1 MSKYIYTAKT
11 FEGKPRSGSLEAQNE
26 IELARILHEEGCI
39 LVKASLEETEGKKK
53 RKFAFSIPFIGGVS
67 VASKLMFTRNLK
79 VMISA
84 GVSLP
89 RALKILSEQVRNKK
103 FANALVDVKKEITKG
118 KPFSESLARH
128 SDIFSEL
135 FVSMVKVGEETGK
148 LEEVLDVLSNQM
160 EKDYQIRSRLKS
172 AMVYPMVIIFA
183 MAGIGALML
192 IVVIPKLAEVFRDMG
207 VDLPI
212 TTRIV
217 IAIGTFMANYWYTLP
232 IIIIALIVSLRFF
245 LKTKIGRKTINI
257 ISLKMPFI
265 SPITK
270 KTNAAYTVR
279 TLSSLIAA
287 GVPIVRGL
295 EIVSNSL
302 TNVFYKKA
310 MADASE
316 KVRKG
321 SKLGESLREY
331 DDIYPSLVIQM
342 IGVGEETGET
352 SVVLEK
358 LAEFFEEEVTNATR
372 NLSAV
377 IEPILMLLIGA
388 AVAFFAISMI
398 QPIYGMIQTI

>member
-103 FANALVDVKKEITKG
+103 FANALVDVKEEITKG

-342 IGVGEETGET
+342 IEVGEETGET

>member
-1 MSKYIYTAKT
+1 MSKYIYSAKT

-342 IGVGEETGET
+342 IEVGEETGET